1 MAAIK
6 PGDFKEI
13 LRRAEQ
19 LKAGDIVNPV
29 RQDQPELTAFD
40 RLMLKRSVRITIPIA
55 DIHSR
60 ELRYVAEELHILAN
74 ELDWMSRDTDRRE
87 RSILFDAETRATW
100 CHWNIRD
107 RAWRGRS
114 RRKK

>member
-6 PGDFKEI
+6 PGDFKAI

-19 LKAGDIVNPV
+19 LIAREKVNPAS
-29 RQDQPELTAFD
+29 QNQPELTVFD
-40 RLMLKRSVRITIPIA
+40 RKLLKRAVRITIPVA

-74 ELDWMSRDTDRRE
+74 ELDWLSRDTNKRE
-87 RSILFDAETRATW
+87 RSILFEAETKATW

-107 RAWRGRS
+107 RVWRAA
-114 RRKK
+114 RRKR